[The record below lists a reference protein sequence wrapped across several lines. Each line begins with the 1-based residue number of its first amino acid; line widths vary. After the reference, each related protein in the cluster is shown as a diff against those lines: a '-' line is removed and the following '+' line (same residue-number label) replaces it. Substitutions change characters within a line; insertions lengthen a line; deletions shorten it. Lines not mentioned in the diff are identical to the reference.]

1 VTEVLANPKG
11 GVPATVRDAVLGR
24 ATNLKPSAREMLEFA
39 SIVPRVIET
48 SLIDTVLAPGLEA
61 VEECVASGLLLA
73 EDRTLRFRHEL
84 ARVAV
89 EESIPRARV
98 KWLHARTLAALTEQ
112 SSEPVALA
120 RLVHHA
126 HLAEDSAAVLRLAPL
141 AAREAASRGA
151 RREAARRIAGWH
163 SRLRTSV
170 GEGRSARPRI
180 CVMLWS
186 S

>member
-1 VTEVLANPKG
+1 MTEVLANPKG

-151 RREAARRIAGWH
+151 RREAAAHCRVALAFAH
-163 SRLRTSV
+163 
-170 GEGRSARPRI
+170 
-180 CVMLWS
+180 
-186 S
+186 